1 MYNVTSNTASFV
13 RDVLRSDVDYDVP
26 VAFTYKWMY
35 AATSLISTFTI
46 EKSIGCWRAIKF
58 PWIHAHVGL
67 NRKLVFVPSF
77 GQHTSWL
84 CYAFLQFSPSSAVH
98 LTWYI
103 EHLRLRGYYNFLPCI
118 VVRCISHLPFCNW
131 NYRSYICHIFTL
143 SILEAFRRC
152 ALLFPA
158 WRKRCRLKMHWS
170 LFESKF
176 HSCKTWSDAELH
188 DAVGL
193 MLVPRFGQWR
203 VCSFEML
210 CKIDFRKRKE
220 QAVEV
225 RKSESN
231 HALKMEGSLQLWDD
245 IVPAQYPLYSRT
257 GVCLPSLAI
266 SGPSTR
272 LVRAQHWD
280 QSKVQS
286 LADVFKYSHTT
297 YARSSFKRD
306 VDLPRFCDSQH
317 GLGVIHSLRDCRA
330 RCSPQDTWL

>member
-13 RDVLRSDVDYDVP
+13 RDVLRSDVVYDVP

-203 VCSFEML
+203 ICSFETL
-210 CKIDFRKRKE
+210 CKIDLSKRKE
-220 QAVEV
+220 QAIEN
-225 RKSESN
+225 RIT
-231 HALKMEGSLQLWDD
+231 LWKWKD
-245 IVPAQYPLYSRT
+245 PYNYGPT
-257 GVCLPSLAI
+257 C
-266 SGPSTR
+266 PSTVSSIFTNRR
-272 LVRAQHWD
+272 L
-280 QSKVQS
+280 
-286 LADVFKYSHTT
+286 
-297 YARSSFKRD
+297 
-306 VDLPRFCDSQH
+306 LP
-317 GLGVIHSLRDCRA
+317 
-330 RCSPQDTWL
+330 